1 MLKERLRLFL
11 EKQGVVLPTQPN
23 ELKDVIRE
31 NPHLKD
37 EILLWAT
44 LQFGL
49 PFADAETFNLNSLW
63 ENETQTKYAE
73 RLQKAIENLKGGD
86 KRDGDAS

>member
-1 MLKERLRLFL
+1 LFL

-23 ELKDVIRE
+23 ELKDVIKE

-49 PFADAETFNLNSLW
+49 PFADTETLNLNPIL
-63 ENETQTKYAE
+63 ENEVQTRYAE
-73 RLQKAIENLKGGD
+73 RLQNGFLA
-86 KRDGDAS
+86 R

>member
-1 MLKERLRLFL
+1 MVKERLRLFL

-23 ELKDVIRE
+23 EIKDVLKE
-31 NPHLKD
+31 NPHLRD

-49 PFADAETFNLNSLW
+49 PFADAETFNLNPIL
-63 ENETQTKYAE
+63 ENEGLTRYAE
-73 RLQKAIENLKGGD
+73 RLQKAIAALRGGSSH
-86 KRDGDAS
+86 GL